1 MKEEFSAG
9 GVIFK
14 QIDSEM
20 KVLLCY
26 QKKLSGTKVFCLPKG
41 HIEDGESISDAALR
55 EVFEET
61 GVTAEIIKPLSSIF
75 YVFLQSGERIKK
87 TVYFFLMK
95 SIKEEFRPNPETEKI
110 IWCDK
115 ETALKLDT
123 YKSEQNIIE
132 EAFSLLQEIHPNYQ
146 KVALL

>member
-14 QIDSEM
+14 FDGGP

-41 HIEDGESISDAALR
+41 HIESGESIVDAALR

-61 GVTAEIIKPLSSIF
+61 GVTAEIIKPLSSIC
-75 YVFLQSGERIKK
+75 YIFLQSGEKIKK
-87 TVYFFLMK
+87 TVHFFLMK
-95 SIKEEFRPNPETEKI
+95 SIKEEFSPNPETEKI

-115 ETALKLDT
+115 ETALKLDA
-123 YKSEQNIIE
+123 YKSEQNVIK
-132 EAFSLLQEIHPNYQ
+132 EAFSLLQEVLPDCS